1 MCTHTYTQRDGQT
14 FPYNWIW
21 KNILSRVLYM
31 IELDLVLHLL
41 IIDSIKN
48 VLETQYWKY
57 DISIY

>member
-1 MCTHTYTQRDGQT
+1 
-14 FPYNWIW
+14 
-21 KNILSRVLYM
+21 M